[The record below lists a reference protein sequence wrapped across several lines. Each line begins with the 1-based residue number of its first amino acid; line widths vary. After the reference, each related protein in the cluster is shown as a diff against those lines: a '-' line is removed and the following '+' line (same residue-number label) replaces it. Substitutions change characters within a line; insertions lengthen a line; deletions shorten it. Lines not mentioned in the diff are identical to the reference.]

1 MIHVID
7 HIYKHSKKIDFRR
20 LRGATSRAPEKRPT
34 AQGHQQVLAERFRK
48 SAGEK
53 NKKIKNKNYYLY
65 NIYYTLFL

>member
-7 HIYKHSKKIDFRR
+7 HTAKKKISENPRR
-20 LRGATSRAPEKRPT
+20 HLRAPEKRPT

-53 NKKIKNKNYYLY
+53 NKKIKNKSYYLY
-65 NIYYTLFL
+65 IYVYYL